1 MQVVMTIRTTCQ
13 ACGFVFQ
20 VKGEFAGIKAKC
32 SECGAVVQVPKAS
45 PDTTVK
51 PSAAAPVAAAAPKVA
66 KAAPKV
72 AKAVPTARKAG
83 PKTPKAAP
91 KAAPSAPKP
100 RVVSDSAPAIDLFA
114 AAPPEKAVPP
124 QKAALPAVRPKES
137 DSLAARKK
145 GSAPA
150 APSPGIALQI
160 NTGDDESSVASRSAG
175 HAGQARRKAP
185 KTNNTLLAIIA
196 VLAIALVG
204 AAGVGALYM
213 SGVLGGGEDAVA
225 DQDGEN
231 WETKTPGENPSGPA
245 NGNNPTGENTETRG
259 NDTDKGPIEYDN
271 GFGLEESLYVRE
283 IKDVARAVVKFEIP
297 NKEGTG
303 GKTGTGFFIDKRGWV
318 ATNYHV
324 IDGMTTDARAKMKN
338 GDSYEIAGVIAQV
351 KERDLAIVK
360 LADKPFQPVLLD
372 IDSYMKEPEDGDEIY
387 SFGHPYTNEFALTK
401 GIVSRVM
408 TTGDLSRNQP
418 GHLLTTINAPSNQV
432 WIQHD
437 SKINPGNS
445 GGPVF
450 NEKCQVIGVNS
461 FQDRAAGFGF
471 ASHVR
476 HLREIVKAATDSVT
490 PLPEGRGGGTLTAAE
505 VPNLTGSE
513 MEKIFDEC
521 KGFSWTPQNADQ
533 YAKMAKLAG
542 SLATAAGDVDQVATT
557 LFGTLKEAT
566 WTDDQINAIN
576 KFAAGQVD
584 KVNQGIILAG
594 QIKQLT
600 RSEFG
605 SVFVLEVKGIEKLVV
620 VENVPSDVSDAQQD
634 DKVLLLGLVSPRTQ
648 PAARTGDKVIFAR
661 WINSRHMKKL

>member
-1 MQVVMTIRTTCQ
+1 MKVVMTIRTTCQ

-32 SECGAVVQVPKAS
+32 SECGAVVQVPQAS
-45 PDTTVK
+45 PSTTVK
-51 PSAAAPVAAAAPKVA
+51 PSAAAATAVPKVA

-72 AKAVPTARKAG
+72 AKALPTGPKAG
-83 PKTPKAAP
+83 PKPPK
-91 KAAPSAPKP
+91 
-100 RVVSDSAPAIDLFA
+100 A
-114 AAPPEKAVPP
+114 AAPP
-124 QKAALPAVRPKES
+124 AARPMES
-137 DSLAARKK
+137 GSLAARKK
-145 GSAPA
+145 SPAPA
-150 APSPGIALQI
+150 APNPAGTLQI
-160 NTGDDESSVASRSAG
+160 NTGDDGSSVASRSAG
-175 HAGQARRKAP
+175 HAGPGRRKAP
-185 KTNNTLLAIIA
+185 NTNNTLLAIIA
-196 VLAIALVG
+196 VLAIGLVG
-204 AAGVGALYM
+204 AAGVGALYI
-213 SGVLGGGEDAVA
+213 SGVLGGEEDAVA
-225 DQDGEN
+225 EQDGEN
-231 WETKTPGENPSGPA
+231 WETKTPDENSDGPA
-245 NGNNPTGENTETRG
+245 NENNPADKESNTDVDNT
-259 NDTDKGPIEYDN
+259 NKGPIEYDN

-297 NKEGTG
+297 DKEGTG
-303 GKTGTGFFIDKRGWV
+303 GKTGTGFFVDKRGWV
-318 ATNYHV
+318 ATNFHV

-418 GHLLTTINAPSNQV
+418 GHLLTTINAPSSQV

-450 NEKCQVIGVNS
+450 NGKCQVIGVNS

-490 PLPEGRGGGTLTAAE
+490 PLPEGRGGGTLTATE
-505 VPNLTGSE
+505 VPHLTGSQ

-542 SLATAAGDVDQVATT
+542 SLATAAGDANQVATT

-594 QIKQLT
+594 QIKQST

-605 SVFVLEVKGIEKLVV
+605 SVFVLEVKGLEKLVV
-620 VENVPSDVSDAQQD
+620 VENVPSDVSSAQEG

-648 PAARTGDKVIFAR
+648 PAAKTGDKVIFAR